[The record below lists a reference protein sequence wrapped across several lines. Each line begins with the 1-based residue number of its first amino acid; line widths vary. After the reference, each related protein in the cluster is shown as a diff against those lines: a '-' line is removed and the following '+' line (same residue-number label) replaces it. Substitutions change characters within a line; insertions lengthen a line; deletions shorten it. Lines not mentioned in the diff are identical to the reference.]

1 MPLSMISPGQE
12 GVINR
17 IAGKD
22 DTRRFLNNLGFVE
35 GGSVT
40 VISRVDG
47 NIIVGVLDS
56 RIANGKKMA
65 NKMMIERK

>member
-40 VISRVDG
+40 VISRVAVSYTHLTLPTIG
-47 NIIVGVLDS
+47 G
-56 RIANGKKMA
+56 
-65 NKMMIERK
+65 

>member
-1 MPLSMISPGQE
+1 MPLSMISPCQE

-56 RIANGKKMA
+56 RIAIGKKMA
-65 NKMMIERK
+65 NKIMIERK

>member
-1 MPLSMISPGQE
+1 MPLSMISPGQK

-56 RIANGKKMA
+56 RIAIGKKMA
-65 NKMMIERK
+65 NKIMIERK

>member
-17 IAGKD
+17 ITGKD

-56 RIANGKKMA
+56 RIAIGKKMA
-65 NKMMIERK
+65 NKIMIERN